1 MNKLTF
7 LHKYYGYHACEY
19 ESIRKRNK
27 TLDRFLCGKWK
38 VGDGYILI
46 SHRITLQ
53 WSCLDI

>member
-1 MNKLTF
+1 MVII
-7 LHKYYGYHACEY
+7 HANMKAY
-19 ESIRKRNK
+19 LRKRNE

-53 WSCLDI
+53 WSPLDI